1 MVDLET
7 PLDIESEN
15 ELLDLGI
22 CEAEGLMGSREIA
35 TMIVRTVTVILTL
48 LGGVWLFVKIR
59 KSGRGS
65 WGEALVIIFIQIIWQ
80 VLSWYRRH
88 IDQNWVFGLSCGNV
102 DSETA
107 LKVYM
112 YFENLV
118 HCLAMYSGLVIICRL
133 ASLVGSL
140 LYILMGMSVL
150 IPVVFSTILLLLD
163 MFITSDNKSL
173 QSYQIGI
180 SSFRL
185 VILHLL
191 PLGLVLTWTM
201 TQCAQ
206 VLRSRGRRSHREM
219 ASNVIAAA
227 VIVFHLVSVAQFV
240 VYILIKTSLTSNDD
254 EFLEKLV
261 NADLALTEVSYLL
274 ACLALP
280 WAWLLGL
287 KVPLNETNQLETNL
301 KLAKQNKQRNIIK
314 YEKEKSNVATPPT
327 SPFKF
332 SPEVTSSPS
341 IISGNISSSHQTL
354 PPKLPPLPRPD
365 MNPSPQTGAASSGR
379 KEKRRSYQEAVS
391 NSNLNVL
398 ENAPPRQSKSI
409 EPLWLPS
416 GKPAEL

>member
-15 ELLDLGI
+15 DLLDLAI
-22 CEAEGLMGSREIA
+22 CEAEGHMGSREIA
-35 TMIVRTVTVILTL
+35 TMIVRTVTVILTI
-48 LGGVWLFVKIR
+48 LGGVWLNVRIR

-65 WGEALVIIFIQIIWQ
+65 WGEALVIITIQIIWQ

-88 IDQNWVFGLSCGNV
+88 LDQNWVFMLSCGNV

-150 IPVVFSTILLLLD
+150 IPLVFSTILLLLD

-180 SSFRL
+180 ASFRL

-206 VLRSRGRRSHREM
+206 ALRSRSHGRRSHREM

-227 VIVFHLVSVAQFV
+227 VIVFHLVTVAQFI
-240 VYILIKTSLTSNDD
+240 VYILIKTSLKGNDD
-254 EFLEKLV
+254 DFLEKLV
-261 NADLALTEVSYLL
+261 NADLALTEISFLL

-280 WAWLLGL
+280 WSWLLGL
-287 KVPLNETNQLETNL
+287 KVPLNDTNQLDMNL

-314 YEKEKSNVATPPT
+314 HEKEKSNVATPPT
-327 SPFKF
+327 SPYKF

-341 IISGNISSSHQTL
+341 IHSGNISSSHRTL
-354 PPKLPPLPRPD
+354 PPLSRPD
-365 MNPSPQTGAASSGR
+365 MNPSPLTAAAPSGK

-391 NSNLNVL
+391 NSNLNLL
-398 ENAPPRQSKSI
+398 EDAPPRQSKSI

>member
-15 ELLDLGI
+15 DLLDLAI
-22 CEAEGLMGSREIA
+22 CEAEGHMGSREIA
-35 TMIVRTVTVILTL
+35 TMIVRTVTVILTI
-48 LGGVWLFVKIR
+48 LGGVWLNVRIR

-65 WGEALVIIFIQIIWQ
+65 CGEALVIITIQIIWQ

-88 IDQNWVFGLSCGNV
+88 LDQNWVFMLSCGNV

-150 IPVVFSTILLLLD
+150 IPMVFSTILLLLD

-180 SSFRL
+180 ASFRL

-206 VLRSRGRRSHREM
+206 ALKSRSHGRRSHREM

-227 VIVFHLVSVAQFV
+227 VIVFHLVTVAQFI
-240 VYILIKTSLTSNDD
+240 VYILIKTSLKSNDD
-254 EFLEKLV
+254 DFLEKLV
-261 NADLALTEVSYLL
+261 NTDLALTEISFLL

-280 WAWLLGL
+280 WSWLLGL
-287 KVPLNETNQLETNL
+287 KVPLNDTNQLDMNL

-314 YEKEKSNVATPPT
+314 KEKSNVATPPT
-327 SPFKF
+327 SPYKF

-341 IISGNISSSHQTL
+341 IINGNISSSHRTL
-354 PPKLPPLPRPD
+354 PPLSRPD
-365 MNPSPQTGAASSGR
+365 MNPSPLTGAAPSGK

-391 NSNLNVL
+391 NSNLNLL
-398 ENAPPRQSKSI
+398 EDAPPRQSKSI